1 MGRVLGAMNNNRT
14 LKKIFNTKPDGVRSV
29 GRPKL
34 WWVDGV
40 DQDIRILGVK
50 NWKEVTLDKD
60 EWAKFFKKA
69 RAHQGLSSQW
79 WWWWW
84 WWDTFV
90 DDQVIMA
97 DTGDALQISV
107 LKLEMVTS
115 KYGLKISTN
124 KMKTLA
130 FKGRDPVRSKI
141 LVNNNNI
148 EQTLSIM

>member
-1 MGRVLGAMNNNRT
+1 
-14 LKKIFNTKPDGVRSV
+14 
-29 GRPKL
+29 
-34 WWVDGV
+34 
-40 DQDIRILGVK
+40 
-50 NWKEVTLDKD
+50 
-60 EWAKFFKKA
+60 
-69 RAHQGLSSQW
+69 
-79 WWWWW
+79 
-84 WWDTFV
+84 V